1 MMATLKNELRL
12 GAQALGLSLSDEQ
25 VQALLAYLE
34 LLGKWNRVYNL
45 TAVREPRQMLQLH
58 LLDSLSVVPSLMRH
72 TQGAAASVLDV
83 GSGGGL
89 PGVVLAIVCPQLQ
102 VVCLD
107 AVAKKASFVQQV
119 AGSLGLRNLEGRHG
133 RVEVVQEEFDIVTSR
148 AFASLPDFVSW
159 SQQALAP
166 DGVWMAL
173 KGRMPLEELALLPE
187 FAEMFHVEQIEVPG
201 LDAERSVVWMRRRQQ
216 DD

>member
-1 MMATLKNELRL
+1 MMAALKNELRQ
-12 GAQALGLSLSDEQ
+12 GAQALGLSLSDDQ

-45 TAVREPRQMLQLH
+45 TAVREARQMLRLH
-58 LLDSLSVVPSLMRH
+58 LLDSLSVVTPLMRH

-89 PGVVLAIVCPQLQ
+89 PGVVLAIVCPKLH

-133 RVEVVQEEFDIVTSR
+133 RIEDVQEEFDVVTSR
-148 AFASLPDFVSW
+148 AFSSLADFVSW
-159 SQQALAP
+159 SQQALAS
-166 DGVWMAL
+166 DGVWLAM
-173 KGRMPLEELALLPE
+173 KGRMPRDELAFLPE
-187 FAEMFHVEQIEVPG
+187 FAEMFHVEQVEVPG
-201 LDAERSVVWMRRRQQ
+201 LDVERSLVWMRQRQEG
-216 DD
+216 D